1 MPKIKN
7 IFTKARMNKDL
18 DERLVPGGE
27 YREAQNISIATSEG
41 SDVGA
46 IENIRGNKK
55 LTTQEVLDEGNAID
69 VVTIGSYVDVS
80 NDRIFWFTTSCTS
93 TTPNADIHNM
103 QRAKQNSNKHRMKVV
118 MKEGNNAE
126 EVLASGLYLNFTKT
140 HPITGVN
147 TIGNYLYFTDNYNS
161 PRVIDVDLARNNT
174 TYYVDAQEEKIS
186 VAKVAPYLAPMLNK
200 PNIIEATANVTA
212 GGTGYSVANDLV
224 TTGGTGTGLKVN
236 ITTVNA
242 GVVTAVTISPD
253 DVGYGYSVGDVL
265 TITGSGGNATIT
277 LTAYPNTADGQT
289 LITSNPNSNIG
300 VKSDYMQ
307 ERFIRFAYR
316 YKYKDGT
323 YSIISPFTQPVFK
336 PLNAGVLKFSPD
348 TSVNATTNEPKV
360 NISSQNVVETGILPI
375 MQNAYDKVIMRIPLP
390 SVNDSFVV
398 TEFETDSGNVDVVN
412 NGYNNDKGLR
422 IKDVE
427 ILLKESNGLSVKL
440 VDTIN
445 IDAANN
451 ESTRPF
457 SNYTVTPKAG
467 ATYYRTAIDYT
478 YKAKEPFK
486 VLPEK
491 QLIRVADDVPVR
503 AKAQEIVGNR
513 IVYGNITLGYDI
525 PNDEAGNRGI
535 SFFLS
540 SDNKGNVEKGVTSG
554 HFYYN
559 TQSHRFHTVKQRRTY
574 QAGVVLCD
582 RYGRMS
588 PVIPSTY
595 KTDDLSDTHTVVA
608 ETDPYNANTDGSWE
622 NTFKTY
628 GKALNVDFQDS
639 RIVPSTN
646 THHYE
651 DNPNGWFSWKVVIKQ
666 TEQEYY
672 NVYTQHPMNNWS
684 VTAGK
689 TVTTNPNN
697 HADDQDQVIA
707 GQFNQTSK
715 SRSWF
720 SLTGDNINKVP
731 RSVKDI
737 DEFKDG
743 TAGSEVQ
750 LYPKVVQINDGTQA
764 TAVSNHFDSKMGVDG
779 QEYIDV
785 ISIGDAKS
793 QGLVSISNAKNWP
806 FTDGAFIPRSLPD
819 RERVYDFLHDAEKNP
834 TVAEL
839 PNLDNEIV
847 NVTGEFTQE
856 SDLIVAADDANN
868 DRPFG
873 YPKAKDKGL
882 TVFETK
888 PFQSNLDIYY
898 ETATCGTVPD
908 LNDQCEA
915 ASSGPTNIK
924 ITDTAEK
931 DTYTAALTAN
941 FPESFD
947 YTNNS
952 KLEKQI
958 GELTA
963 TVDDPTSQGYTISNF
978 QLMSVTN
985 NDETDGTDL
994 GKFEIDQEDDITVV
1008 KHSAKQSTA
1017 SAANAIDLTLTN
1029 PGVITA
1035 RFKYT
1040 ELLALS
1046 SEGTN
1051 LTNEATNI
1059 SSIANTGAGFYKIWF
1074 YDNYS
1079 TNITNQRQCVV
1090 QLDANHDIVAI
1101 TNEQAGASGNIDP
1114 RFMLKVG
1121 HQFGFSNDGSD
1132 DYSILLRATQSNNAS
1147 SLQTITVSVANS
1159 NPVGTNANGFI
1170 DNHSTYGSGG
1180 KGYQVGTITAVNG
1193 SANSALNNT
1202 GMTAALSGTNAS
1214 MFDINPAGQ
1223 DGTFSI
1229 RTNNTFTFSGFFGG
1243 DNISGKAIQVV
1254 FTDNGG
1260 LTSPTGVS
1268 ATAFTI
1274 FPRVSVAIDAH
1285 YLAGASNNVCT
1296 IKYSQPAT
1304 TYYVKSSTGGGGGAD
1319 PSQSGGVN
1327 AGNIVY
1333 TDKLLNNPVAEGTFT
1348 VSGLNP
1354 RHATSSSGVISAS
1367 TYDCPIA

>member
-27 YREAQNISIATSEG
+27 YREAQNISIATSED

-55 LTTQEVLDEGNAID
+55 LTTQELKDKGNVEDMA
-69 VVTIGSYVDVS
+69 TIGSYVDVS
-80 NDRIFWFTTSCTS
+80 NDRIFWFTTSFTS
-93 TTPNADIHNM
+93 NSPNADIHTM
-103 QRAKQNSNKHRMKVV
+103 QRALLEHTKGRMKVV
-118 MKEGNNAE
+118 MKEGNNTE
-126 EVLASGLYLNFTKT
+126 EVLAEGLYLNFSKT

-161 PRVIDVDLARNNT
+161 PRVIDIDLARTNT
-174 TYYVDAQEEKIS
+174 SYYVDAQEEKIS

-200 PNIIEATANVTA
+200 PNTIDAAASIEG
-212 GGTGYSVANDLV
+212 GGTGYSVANDLA

-236 ITTVNA
+236 VTTVNS
-242 GVVTAVTISPD
+242 GVITAITISED
-253 DVGYGYSVGDVL
+253 DIGYGYSIDDVL
-265 TITGSGGNATIT
+265 TITGGGGNATIK
-277 LTAYPNTADGQT
+277 LTAYPNVADGQT
-289 LITSNPNSNIG
+289 LITSNPNALVG

-307 ERFIRFAYR
+307 ERFVRFAYR

-348 TSVNATTNEPKV
+348 TAVNATTNEPKV
-360 NISSQNVVETGILPI
+360 NISSQSVVETAIVPI

-390 SVNDSFVV
+390 TISTGFLYSEHILTENLV
-398 TEFETDSGNVDVVN
+398 TTTYE
-412 NGYNNDKGLR
+412 NDKGLR
-422 IKDVE
+422 IKDIE
-427 ILLKESNGLSVKL
+427 ILLKESNGISVKL

-445 IDAANN
+445 IDAAKN
-451 ESTRPF
+451 ESTSPF
-457 SNYTVTPKAG
+457 SIYTVTPKPG
-467 ATYYRTAIDYT
+467 EPRYRQAIEYT

-491 QLIRVADDVPVR
+491 QLIRVSDDVPVR

-513 IVYGNITLGYDI
+513 VVYGNITSGYDI
-525 PNDEAGNRGI
+525 PNDEAGNKGI

-540 SDNKGNVEKGVTSG
+540 SDNKGNVEKGVLSG

-574 QAGVVLCD
+574 QAGIVLTD
-582 RYGRMS
+582 VFGRMS

-608 ETDPYNANTDGSWE
+608 ETDAYNANTDGSWE

-628 GKALNVDFQDS
+628 GKALNIDFQDS
-639 RIVPSTN
+639 RIVPTSH
-646 THHYE
+646 THQPE
-651 DNPNGWFSWKVVIKQ
+651 NNPNGWFAWKVVIKQ

-697 HADDQDQVIA
+697 PPHADDMDQIIA
-707 GQFNQTSK
+707 GQFSQTSR

-720 SLTGDNINKVP
+720 ALHGDNINKVP
-731 RSVKDI
+731 RSVIDI

-743 TAGSEVQ
+743 VAGSEVQ
-750 LYPKVVQINDGTQA
+750 LYPKVVQIDTVNPNPGGTH
-764 TAVSNHFDSKMGVDG
+764 SDSKMGVDG

-793 QGLVSISNAKNWP
+793 QGLFSISNAKNGP
-806 FTDGAFIPRSLPD
+806 FTDGRREPRGLPD

-834 TVAEL
+834 TVAEI

-847 NVTGEFTQE
+847 DVTGEFTT
-856 SDLIVAADDANN
+856 STGTGGVIAAADDPQA

-873 YPKAKDKGL
+873 YPQSKDKGL

-898 ETATCGTVPD
+898 ETATCGTVTD
-908 LNDQCEA
+908 LNSQCEV

-924 ITDTAEK
+924 IINTVEREA
-931 DTYTAALTAN
+931 YSAGLTAN
-941 FPESFD
+941 FPEGFD

-952 KLEKQI
+952 KLQKQI
-958 GELTA
+958 GELIA

-978 QLMSVTN
+978 QLMSITN
-985 NDETDGTDL
+985 NDETDGVDL

-1008 KHSAKQSTA
+1008 RHSAKQSTA
-1017 SAANAIDLTLTN
+1017 SAANAIDLTDAT
-1029 PGVITA
+1029 VSTIV

-1040 ELLALS
+1040 ELLAIS
-1046 SEGTN
+1046 SIGTN
-1051 LTNEATNI
+1051 LTNEASAIT
-1059 SSIANTGAGFYKIWF
+1059 SIANTGAGFYKIWF
-1074 YDNYS
+1074 YDNS
-1079 TNITNQRQCVV
+1079 GTNITTQRQCVV
-1090 QLDANHDIVAI
+1090 QVDANHDIVAI

-1121 HQFGFSNDGSD
+1121 HQFAFNNDSSD
-1132 DYSILLRATQSNNAS
+1132 DFDILIRATQSNNAS
-1147 SLQTITVSVANS
+1147 SLANLTVSVTNS
-1159 NPVGTNANGFI
+1159 NPIGTNANGFI
-1170 DNHSTYGSGG
+1170 DNNSTYGSGG

-1193 SANSALNNT
+1193 SANSALNKT
-1202 GMTAALSGTNAS
+1202 GMTAALSGTNSS
-1214 MFDINPAGQ
+1214 MFNISPALT
-1223 DGTFSI
+1223 DGSFTI
-1229 RTNNTFTFSGFFGG
+1229 RTNSTFTFSGFFGN
-1243 DNISGKAIQVV
+1243 DNISGKALTVV

-1260 LTSPTGVS
+1260 LTSETGPS
-1268 ATAFTI
+1268 ATQFTI
-1274 FPRVSVAIDAH
+1274 FPRVSVPIDGH
-1285 YLAGASNNVCT
+1285 YLADPGDACS
-1296 IKYSQPAT
+1296 IKYSFPAT
-1304 TYYVKSSTGGGGGAD
+1304 TYYVKSSTGGASGAD
-1319 PSQSGGVN
+1319 ASQSGGVN
-1327 AGNIVY
+1327 AGNVVH
-1333 TDKLLNNPVAEGTFT
+1333 TDKLLNNPVAAGTFT

-1354 RHATSSSGVISAS
+1354 RHATSSSGVIASS
-1367 TYDCPIA
+1367 TYNCPIA

>member
-1 MPKIKN
+1 MPKIRN

-27 YREAQNISIATSEG
+27 YREAQNVSIATSED

-55 LTTQEVLDEGNAID
+55 LTTQEVQDQGEALD
-69 VVTIGSYVDVS
+69 VTTIGSYVDVS

-200 PNIIEATANVTA
+200 PNTINAAASIEG
-212 GGTGYSVANDLV
+212 GGTGYSVANDLA

-236 ITTVNA
+236 VTTVNS
-242 GVVTAVTISPD
+242 GVVTAITISED
-253 DVGYGYSVGDVL
+253 DIGYGYSIDDVL
-265 TITGSGGNATIT
+265 TITGGGGNATIK
-277 LTAYPNTADGQT
+277 LTAYPNVADGQT

-348 TSVNATTNEPKV
+348 TAVNATTNEPKV
-360 NISSQNVVETGILPI
+360 NISSQNVVETGILPV

-390 SVNDSFVV
+390 TVDTDFVV
-398 TEFETDSGNVDVVN
+398 TEHQTTSNKVTTTYE
-412 NGYNNDKGLR
+412 NDKGLR

-427 ILLKESNGLSVKL
+427 ILLKESNGLAVKL

-445 IDAANN
+445 IDAAKN
-451 ESTRPF
+451 ESTSPF
-457 SNYTVTPKAG
+457 SIYTVTPKPG
-467 ATYYRTAIDYT
+467 EPRYRQAIEYT

-491 QLIRVADDVPVR
+491 QLIRVSDDVPVR

-513 IVYGNITLGYDI
+513 IVYGNITLGYDV
-525 PNDEAGNRGI
+525 PNDEAGNKGI

-554 HFYYN
+554 HFYFN
-559 TQSHRFHTVKQRRTY
+559 TQSHRFHSVKQRRTY

-628 GKALNVDFQDS
+628 GKALNIDFQDS

-689 TVTTNPNN
+689 TVTDNPNN

-707 GQFNQTSK
+707 GQYNETSK

-720 SLTGDNINKVP
+720 TLHGDNINKVP
-731 RSVKDI
+731 RSVIDI

-743 TAGSEVQ
+743 VAGSEVQ
-750 LYPKVVQINDGTQA
+750 LYPKVVQINNTNASQ
-764 TAVSNHFDSKMGVDG
+764 HFDSKMGVDG

-793 QGLVSISNAKNWP
+793 QGLFSISNAKNGP

-834 TVAEL
+834 TVAEI
-839 PNLDNEIV
+839 PNLRNEIV
-847 NVTGEFTQE
+847 NVIGEFTQS
-856 SDLIVAADDANN
+856 SDLIVTADDSNN

-924 ITDTAEK
+924 ITDTTET

-941 FPESFD
+941 FPEGFD

-978 QLMSVTN
+978 QLMAVTN
-985 NDETDGTDL
+985 NDEEDGTDL
-994 GKFEIDQEDDITVV
+994 GKFEIDEEDDITVV
-1008 KHSAKQSTA
+1008 KHSAKHT
-1017 SAANAIDLTLTN
+1017 SAANANAIDLTLTN

-1040 ELLALS
+1040 ELLAIS
-1046 SEGTN
+1046 SQGTN

-1074 YDNYS
+1074 YDNS
-1079 TNITNQRQCVV
+1079 GTNITTQRQCVV

-1121 HQFGFSNDGSD
+1121 HQFAFNNNGSD

-1147 SLQTITVSVANS
+1147 SLETITVSVANS
-1159 NPVGTNANGFI
+1159 NPIGTNANGFI
-1170 DNHSTYGSGG
+1170 DNHSTYGGGG

-1193 SANSALNNT
+1193 SANSALNKT
-1202 GMTAALSGTNAS
+1202 GMTAVLSGTNSS
-1214 MFDINPAGQ
+1214 MFSISPALT
-1223 DGTFSI
+1223 DGSFTV
-1229 RTNNTFTFSGFFGG
+1229 RTNNTFSFSSFFGN
-1243 DNISGKAIQVV
+1243 DNISGKALNVV

-1260 LTSPTGVS
+1260 LTSPTDVA
-1268 ATAFTI
+1268 ATTFTI

-1285 YLAGASNNVCT
+1285 YLAGAMNDVCT
-1296 IKYSQPAT
+1296 IKYNQPAT
-1304 TYYVKSSTGGGGGAD
+1304 TYYVKSSTGGGSGAD
-1319 PSQSGGVN
+1319 ASQSGGVN

-1333 TDKLLNNPVAEGTFT
+1333 TDKLLNNPVAAGTFT

-1367 TYDCPIA
+1367 TYNCPIA

>member
-27 YREAQNISIATSEG
+27 YREAQNISIATSED

-55 LTTQEVLDEGNAID
+55 LTTQETTDVGGNFEMA
-69 VVTIGSYVDVS
+69 TIGSYVDVS
-80 NDRIFWFTTSCTS
+80 NDRIFWFITTYTS
-93 TTPNADIHNM
+93 ATPNADIHTM
-103 QRAKQNSNKHRMKVV
+103 HRAALNQTKGRMKVV
-118 MKEGNNAE
+118 MKEGNNNE

-161 PRVIDVDLARNNT
+161 PRVIDIDLARNNT
-174 TYYVDAQEEKIS
+174 SYYVDAQEEKIS

-200 PNIIEATANVTA
+200 PNTIAVAFNTLV
-212 GGTGYSVANDLV
+212 GGSGYSVANDIA

-236 ITTVNA
+236 ITAVNA
-242 GVVTAVTISPD
+242 GAVTTVTISD
-253 DVGYGYSVGDVL
+253 DDIGYGYSVGDVI
-265 TITGSGGNATIT
+265 TITGGGGNTTIT

-323 YSIISPFTQPVFK
+323 YSVISPFTQPVFK

-348 TSVNATTNEPKV
+348 TAQNATTNEPKV

-390 SVNDSFVV
+390 TIDTDFLFTEHQTNSAKV
-398 TEFETDSGNVDVVN
+398 TTVYE
-412 NGYNNDKGLR
+412 NDKGLR
-422 IKDVE
+422 IKDIE
-427 ILLKESNGLSVKL
+427 ILLKESNGISVKL

-445 IDAANN
+445 IDAAKN
-451 ESTRPF
+451 EDPKPF
-457 SNYTVTPKAG
+457 SVYTVTPKPG
-467 ATYYRTAIDYT
+467 EPRYRQAIEYT

-491 QLIRVADDVPVR
+491 QLIRVSDDVPVR

-513 IVYGNITLGYDI
+513 IVYGNITSGYDI
-525 PNDEAGNRGI
+525 PNDEAGNKGI

-559 TQSHRFHTVKQRRTY
+559 TQTHIFHTVKQRRTY
-574 QAGVVLCD
+574 QAGVVLMD
-582 RYGRMS
+582 VFGRMS

-595 KTDDLSDTHTVVA
+595 KTDDLSDTHTVIA
-608 ETDPYNANTDGSWE
+608 ETDPYNANTGGSWE

-639 RIVPSTN
+639 RIVPGNSTHQHEN
-646 THHYE
+646 
-651 DNPNGWFSWKVVIKQ
+651 NPNGWFAWKVVIKQ

-689 TVTTNPNN
+689 TVTTNPNGDN
-697 HADDQDQVIA
+697 DDQDQVIA
-707 GQFNQTSK
+707 GQYNETSK

-720 SLTGDNINKVP
+720 TLHGDNINKVP
-731 RSVKDI
+731 RSVIDI

-743 TAGSEVQ
+743 VAGSEVQ
-750 LYPKVVQINDGTQA
+750 LYPKVVQINNA
-764 TAVSNHFDSKMGVDG
+764 NASNHFDSKMGVDG

-793 QGLVSISNAKNWP
+793 QGLFSISNAKNGP
-806 FTDGAFIPRSLPD
+806 FTNGMREARGLPD

-834 TVAEL
+834 TVAEI
-839 PNLDNEIV
+839 PNLRNEIV
-847 NVTGEFTQE
+847 NVIGEFTQA
-856 SDLIVAADDANN
+856 SDLIVTTDDPLN

-873 YPKAKDKGL
+873 YPRAKDKGL

-898 ETATCGTVPD
+898 ETATCGTVQD
-908 LNDQCEA
+908 LNDQCEV
-915 ASSGPTNIK
+915 ASSGPTNIR
-924 ITDTAEK
+924 ITNTTERES
-931 DTYTAALTAN
+931 YSAALTAD

-963 TVDDPTSQGYTISNF
+963 TVDDPTNQGYTISNF

-985 NDETDGTDL
+985 NDETDGADL
-994 GKFEIDQEDDITVV
+994 GKFEIDEEDDITVV

-1017 SAANAIDLTLTN
+1017 SAANAVDLTSTGTL
-1029 PGVITA
+1029 V

-1046 SEGTN
+1046 SVGTN
-1051 LTNEATNI
+1051 LENEASAIT
-1059 SSIANTGAGFYKIWF
+1059 SIANTGAGFYKIWF
-1074 YDNYS
+1074 YDNHS

-1090 QLDANHDIVAI
+1090 QVDSSHNIVAI

-1121 HQFGFSNDGSD
+1121 HQFAFSNDGSD
-1132 DYSILLRATQSNNAS
+1132 DYTILLRATQSNNAS

-1170 DNHSTYGSGG
+1170 DNHSNYGSGG
-1180 KGYQVGTITAVNG
+1180 KGYQVGNITAVNG
-1193 SANSALNNT
+1193 SANSALNKT

-1214 MFDINPAGQ
+1214 MFDINPSLT

-1229 RTNNTFTFSGFFGG
+1229 RTNNTFTFSGFFGS
-1243 DNISGKAIQVV
+1243 DNISGKAINVV

-1268 ATAFTI
+1268 ATTFTI
-1274 FPRVSVAIDAH
+1274 FPRVSVAIDGH
-1285 YLAGASNNVCT
+1285 YLAGAMNDVCT

-1327 AGNIVY
+1327 AGNIVH
-1333 TDKLLNNPVAEGTFT
+1333 TDKLLNNPVAAGTFT

-1367 TYDCPIA
+1367 TYNCPIA

>member
-27 YREAQNISIATSEG
+27 YREAQNISIATSED

-55 LTTQEVLDEGNAID
+55 LTTQELKDKGGVEDMA
-69 VVTIGSYVDVS
+69 TIGSYVDVS
-80 NDRIFWFTTSCTS
+80 NDRIFWFTTSFTS
-93 TTPNADIHNM
+93 ASPNADIHTM
-103 QRAKQNSNKHRMKVV
+103 QRAILDHSKGRMKVV
-118 MKEGNNAE
+118 MKEGNNTE
-126 EVLASGLYLNFTKT
+126 EVLAEGLYLNFTKT

-161 PRVIDVDLARNNT
+161 PRVIDIDLARNDT
-174 TYYVDAQEEKIS
+174 SYYVDAQEEKIS

-200 PNIIEATANVTA
+200 PNTIDAAASISA
-212 GGTGYSVANDLV
+212 GGTGYSVANDLA

-236 ITTVNA
+236 VTTVNS
-242 GVVTAVTISPD
+242 GVVTAITISED
-253 DVGYGYSVGDVL
+253 DIGYGYSVGDVL
-265 TITGSGGNATIT
+265 TISGSGGNATIT
-277 LTAYPNTADGQT
+277 LTAYPNVADGQT

-360 NISSQNVVETGILPI
+360 NISSQNVVETGIVPL

-390 SVNDSFVV
+390 TIDTDFLFTEYQSNASKV
-398 TEFETDSGNVDVVN
+398 TTTYE
-412 NGYNNDKGLR
+412 NDKGLR
-422 IKDVE
+422 IKDIE
-427 ILLKESNGLSVKL
+427 ILLKESNGISVKL

-445 IDAANN
+445 IDAAKN
-451 ESTRPF
+451 ESTSPF
-457 SNYTVTPKAG
+457 GIYTVTPKPG
-467 ATYYRTAIDYT
+467 QTHHKQFIEYT

-491 QLIRVADDVPVR
+491 QLIRVSDDVPVR

-513 IVYGNITLGYDI
+513 IVYGNITSGYDI
-525 PNDEAGNRGI
+525 PNDEAGNKGI

-540 SDNKGNVEKGVTSG
+540 SDNKGNVEKGVASG
-554 HFYYN
+554 HFYFN
-559 TQSHRFHTVKQRRTY
+559 TQSHIFHTVKQRRTY
-574 QAGVVLCD
+574 QAGIVLVD
-582 RYGRMS
+582 VFGRMS

-608 ETDPYNANTDGSWE
+608 ETDAYNANTAGSWE

-628 GKALNVDFQDS
+628 GKALNIDFQDS
-639 RIVPSTN
+639 RIVPTSN
-646 THHYE
+646 THQHE
-651 DNPNGWFSWKVVIKQ
+651 NNPNGWFAWKVVIKQ

-689 TVTTNPNN
+689 TVTDNPNN
-697 HADDQDQVIA
+697 DSEDQDQVIA
-707 GQFNQTSK
+707 GQFSETSR

-731 RSVKDI
+731 RSVIDI

-743 TAGSEVQ
+743 VAGSEVQ
-750 LYPKVVQINDGTQA
+750 LYPKVVQINNANAGQ
-764 TAVSNHFDSKMGVDG
+764 HFDSKMGVDG

-793 QGLVSISNAKNWP
+793 QGLFSISNAKNGP
-806 FTDGAFIPRSLPD
+806 FNSNSGGREPASLPD
-819 RERVYDFLHDAEKNP
+819 RERVYDFLQDAEKNP
-834 TVAEL
+834 TVAEI

-847 NVTGEFTQE
+847 NVKGEFTQA
-856 SDLIVAADDANN
+856 SDLIVTATDSTN

-898 ETATCGTVPD
+898 ETATCGTVTD
-908 LNDQCEA
+908 LNLQCEA
-915 ASSGPTNIK
+915 ASSGPTNIR
-924 ITDTAEK
+924 ITDTTETE
-931 DTYTAALTAN
+931 TYTPALTAN

-963 TVDDPTSQGYTISNF
+963 TVDDPTSQGFTMSNF

-985 NDETDGTDL
+985 NDETDGADL

-1017 SAANAIDLTLTN
+1017 SAANAIDLTDAT
-1029 PGVITA
+1029 VSTIV
-1035 RFKYT
+1035 RFKHT
-1040 ELLALS
+1040 ELLAIS
-1046 SEGTN
+1046 SQGTT
-1051 LTNEATNI
+1051 LTNEASAI
-1059 SSIANTGAGFYKIWF
+1059 SSISNTGAGFYKIWF
-1074 YDNYS
+1074 YDNS
-1079 TNITNQRQCVV
+1079 GTNITTQRQCVV

-1121 HQFGFSNDGSD
+1121 HQFAFNNNSSD
-1132 DYSILLRATQSNNAS
+1132 DYTILIRATQSNNAS

-1170 DNHSTYGSGG
+1170 DNNSTYGSGG

-1193 SANSALNNT
+1193 SANSALNKT
-1202 GMTAALSGTNAS
+1202 GMTAAISGTNSS
-1214 MFDINPAGQ
+1214 MFNISPALT
-1223 DGTFSI
+1223 DGSFTV
-1229 RTNNTFTFSGFFGG
+1229 RTNNTFSFSGFFGS
-1243 DNISGKAIQVV
+1243 DNISGKALTVV

-1260 LTSPTGVS
+1260 LTSETGPS
-1268 ATAFTI
+1268 ATQFTI
-1274 FPRVSVAIDAH
+1274 FPRVSVPIDGH
-1285 YLAGASNNVCT
+1285 YLESPGDACT
-1296 IKYSQPAT
+1296 IKYNQPAT

-1319 PSQSGGVN
+1319 ASQSGGVN

-1333 TDKLLNNPVAEGTFT
+1333 TDKLLNNPVAAGTFT

-1367 TYDCPIA
+1367 TYNCPIA

>member
-27 YREAQNISIATSEG
+27 YREAQNVSIATSED

-55 LTTQEVLDEGNAID
+55 LTSQETQDQGSVEDMA
-69 VVTIGSYVDVS
+69 TIGSYVDVS
-80 NDRIFWFTTSCTS
+80 NDRIFWFITSYTS
-93 TTPNADIHNM
+93 ATPNADIHLM
-103 QRAKQNSNKHRMKVV
+103 HRAAANQSKGRMKVV
-118 MKEGNNAE
+118 MKEGNNNE

-161 PRVIDVDLARNNT
+161 PRVIDIDLARTNT
-174 TYYVDAQEEKIS
+174 SYYVDAQEEKIS

-200 PNIIEATANVTA
+200 PNTIATAFSISAA
-212 GGTGYSVANDLV
+212 GSGYSTANDIA

-236 ITTVNA
+236 ITAVNA
-242 GVVTAVTISPD
+242 GAVTTVTISD
-253 DVGYGYSVGDVL
+253 DDIGYGYSVGDII
-265 TITGSGGNATIT
+265 TITGGGGNATIT
-277 LTAYPNTADGQT
+277 LSAYPNTADGQT

-348 TSVNATTNEPKV
+348 TAQNTTTNEPKV
-360 NISSQNVVETGILPI
+360 NISSQNVVETGIVPI

-390 SVNDSFVV
+390 TISPTTFVFSEHF
-398 TEFETDSGNVDVVN
+398 TSSANITTTYE
-412 NGYNNDKGLR
+412 NDKGLR
-422 IKDVE
+422 IKDIE
-427 ILLKESNGLSVKL
+427 ILLKESNGISVKL

-445 IDAANN
+445 IDAAKN
-451 ESTRPF
+451 ESTSPF
-457 SNYTVTPKAG
+457 SIYTITPKPG
-467 ATYYRTAIDYT
+467 STRYRQAIEYT

-491 QLIRVADDVPVR
+491 QLIRVSDDVPVR

-513 IVYGNITLGYDI
+513 VVYGNITSGYDI

-574 QAGVVLCD
+574 QAGVVLMD
-582 RYGRMS
+582 VFGRMS

-608 ETDPYNANTDGSWE
+608 ETDAYNSNTDGSWE

-628 GKALNVDFQDS
+628 GKALNIDFQDS
-639 RIVPSTN
+639 RIVPTSN
-646 THHYE
+646 THQLDE
-651 DNPNGWFSWKVVIKQ
+651 NPNGWFAWKVVIKQ

-672 NVYTQHPMNNWS
+672 NVYTQHPMNNW
-684 VTAGK
+684 TIKGN
-689 TVTTNPNN
+689 TVTDNPNN
-697 HADDQDQVIA
+697 DGEDQDQIIA
-707 GQFNQTSK
+707 GSFNQTAGA
-715 SRSWF
+715 RSWF

-731 RSVKDI
+731 RSVIDI

-743 TAGSEVQ
+743 VAGSEVQ
-750 LYPKVVQINDGTQA
+750 LYPKVVQIN
-764 TAVSNHFDSKMGVDG
+764 TANASNHYDSKMGVDG

-785 ISIGDAKS
+785 MSIGDAKS
-793 QGLVSISNAKNWP
+793 QGLFSISNAKNGP
-806 FTDGAFIPRSLPD
+806 LTNNVRKPSSLPD
-819 RERVYDFLHDAEKNP
+819 RERIYDFIHDAEKNP
-834 TVAEL
+834 TVAEI

-847 NVTGEFTQE
+847 NVTGEFTQA
-856 SDLIVAADDANN
+856 SDLIVTSSDSLN

-873 YPKAKDKGL
+873 YPRAKDKGL

-898 ETATCGTVPD
+898 ETPTCGTVQD

-924 ITDTAEK
+924 ITNTTER
-931 DTYTAALTAN
+931 DTYSAGLSAS

-963 TVDDPTSQGYTISNF
+963 TPDDPTSQGYTISNF

-985 NDETDGTDL
+985 NDDTDGADL
-994 GKFEIDQEDDITVV
+994 GKFEIDEEDDITVV
-1008 KHSAKQSTA
+1008 RHSAKQSTA
-1017 SAANAIDLTLTN
+1017 SAANAIDLTDNSVSTI
-1029 PGVITA
+1029 V

-1040 ELLALS
+1040 ELLAIS
-1046 SEGTN
+1046 SVGTT
-1051 LTNEATNI
+1051 LTNEASAI
-1059 SSIANTGAGFYKIWF
+1059 SSISNTGAGFYKIWF
-1074 YDNYS
+1074 YDNS
-1079 TNITNQRQCVV
+1079 GTNITTQRQCVV
-1090 QLDANHDIVAI
+1090 QVDANHDIVAI
-1101 TNEQAGASGNIDP
+1101 TNEQAGASGNINP

-1121 HQFGFSNDGSD
+1121 HQFAFNNDGSD
-1132 DYSILLRATQSNNAS
+1132 DYSILIRATQSNNAS

-1159 NPVGTNANGFI
+1159 NPIGTNSNGFI
-1170 DNHSTYGSGG
+1170 DNHSNHTGSGG
-1180 KGYQVGTITAVNG
+1180 KGYTVGTITAVNG
-1193 SANSALNNT
+1193 SANSALNKT
-1202 GMTAALSGTNAS
+1202 GLTGALSGTNAS
-1214 MFDINPAGQ
+1214 MFSINSTST

-1229 RTNNTFTFSGFFGG
+1229 RTNSTFNFSSFFGS
-1243 DNISGKAIQVV
+1243 DNISGKPINVV

-1260 LTSPTGVS
+1260 LTSPSGVS
-1268 ATAFTI
+1268 ATTFTI
-1274 FPRVSVAIDAH
+1274 FPRVSVAIDGHWDSVDA
-1285 YLAGASNNVCT
+1285 CT

-1304 TYYVKSSTGGGGGAD
+1304 TYYVKSSTGGGSGAD
-1319 PSQSGGVN
+1319 ASQSGGVN
-1327 AGNIVY
+1327 AGNIVH
-1333 TDKLLNNPVAEGTFT
+1333 TDKLLNNPVGAGTFT
-1348 VSGLNP
+1348 VSGIQP

-1367 TYDCPIA
+1367 TYNCPIA